1 MPDPGTP
8 APAAAAPLPDAD
20 PDRADPAGTL
30 PGMVVIAQVIG
41 AGAGLAA
48 LVAGS
53 GWLSALLVHMA
64 IGSATLLGSAVVAS
78 QADPVRRSLRPAVA
92 LARAGRRLTLSV

>member
-8 APAAAAPLPDAD
+8 APAAGAPLPDAD
-20 PDRADPAGTL
+20 ADRADPAGPLLGT
-30 PGMVVIAQVIG
+30 VVIAQTIG
-41 AGAGLAA
+41 AGAGLVA

-53 GWLSALLVHMA
+53 GWLSALLVHVA

-78 QADPVRRSLRPAVA
+78 QADLVRLSLRPAVA